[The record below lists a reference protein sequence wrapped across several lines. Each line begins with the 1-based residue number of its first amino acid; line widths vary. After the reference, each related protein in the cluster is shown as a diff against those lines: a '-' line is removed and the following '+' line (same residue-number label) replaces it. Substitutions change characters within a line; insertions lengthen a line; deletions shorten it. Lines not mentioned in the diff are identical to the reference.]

1 MVHTDN
7 IKHRYIQSTSPFTTT
22 RRQQE
27 EPYIVQELRP
37 IYIQKISVVVF
48 FNSFLNFNKKSK
60 ISGVNELTGST
71 SHTRREN
78 YMSNEF
84 SELGGECTYLIS
96 SSHQFEFRI
105 VSVVCCVFCCCWYL
119 MVPILKRVEGS
130 FSPNKQ
136 CVFVIY
142 YVKRIYLLNWWV
154 AARRRNKKSQ

>member
-1 MVHTDN
+1 MAHTDTTLN
-7 IKHRYIQSTSPFTTT
+7 IALQSTSPFTTT

-71 SHTRREN
+71 SHRRREN

-96 SSHQFEFRI
+96 SSHLSLILVVLSFECGE
-105 VSVVCCVFCCCWYL
+105 CCFLFSCCPLLFLKLLWKIFFLGKLC
-119 MVPILKRVEGS
+119 LKRYK
-130 FSPNKQ
+130 NQ
-136 CVFVIY
+136 
-142 YVKRIYLLNWWV
+142 LN
-154 AARRRNKKSQ
+154 AYEERDELT

>member
-1 MVHTDN
+1 MAHTDTTLN
-7 IKHRYIQSTSPFTTT
+7 IALQSTSPFTTT

-71 SHTRREN
+71 SHRRREN

-96 SSHQFEFRI
+96 SSHLSLNFVVLLFECGECCFDLLVAQESEI
-105 VSVVCCVFCCCWYL
+105 VLEYS
-119 MVPILKRVEGS
+119 
-130 FSPNKQ
+130 N
-136 CVFVIY
+136 
-142 YVKRIYLLNWWV
+142 
-154 AARRRNKKSQ
+154 

>member
-1 MVHTDN
+1 VAHTDTTLN
-7 IKHRYIQSTSPFTTT
+7 IALQSTSPFTTT

-71 SHTRREN
+71 SHRRREN

-96 SSHQFEFRI
+96 SSHLSLILVVLSFECGECFLFVFLLLIINFEIFVEDIYSRRI
-105 VSVVCCVFCCCWYL
+105 VFET
-119 MVPILKRVEGS
+119 I
-130 FSPNKQ
+130 
-136 CVFVIY
+136 
-142 YVKRIYLLNWWV
+142 
-154 AARRRNKKSQ
+154 